1 MTHDLQLEL
10 VRQANAAADPAEF
23 WAYVISAAS
32 GFAQEHIG
40 SIPTSL
46 LLMHAAKEVEAE
58 AQGEGMH

>member
-10 VRQANAAADPAEF
+10 VRQANAAADPVEF

-40 SIPTSL
+40 SVATAML
-46 LLMHAAKEVEAE
+46 LLGMANQVEAE